1 MGFISSAEKL
11 MSNIPV
17 QKNKLYQ
24 KASAIFK
31 NSEDYIAKGEKV
43 ALSKGIKESAKIGE
57 LSDEATALYQL
68 RLDDIIRKYG
78 VKSNDE
84 LDKLSTAHKRTF
96 MNIASSKDDI
106 GDLTKDAIEQMVS
119 NTQASQ
125 NFSGR
130 IQSVKD
136 WFADP
141 VRTLKNETDPAMRKL
156 AQQQMAGRYGAVAGG
171 TVLAGGVMHDMVSSD
186 ENDNGLLNVPIAG
199 ASGAAVGGIAY
210 GVSKLLKV

>member
-1 MGFISSAEKL
+1 MGFISGAEKL

-43 ALSKGIKESAKIGE
+43 ALSKGVKESAKIDE
-57 LSDEATALYQL
+57 LSDEAASLYQS
-68 RLDDIIRKYG
+68 RLDDVMGKYG

-84 LDKLSTAHKRTF
+84 LDKLSTAHLRTF
-96 MNIASSKDDI
+96 MNIASGKDDI

-130 IQSVKD
+130 IQSAKD

-171 TVLAGGVMHDMVSSD
+171 TALAGGVMHDMVSSD
-186 ENDNGLLNVPIAG
+186 ENDNGLLNIPIAG
-199 ASGAAVGGIAY
+199 ASGAAAGGLAY

>member
-1 MGFISSAEKL
+1 MGFISGAEKL

-31 NSEDYIAKGEKV
+31 NSEGYIEKGEKI
-43 ALSKGIKESAKIGE
+43 ALNKMLNKGMKIGNLPDDAKNLYHSRLKDVMGKYGIK
-57 LSDEATALYQL
+57 SD
-68 RLDDIIRKYG
+68 
-78 VKSNDE
+78 DE
-84 LDKLSTAHKRTF
+84 LRKLSTAHQRTF
-96 MNIASSKDDI
+96 MNIASGKDDI
-106 GDLTKDAIEQMVS
+106 GDLTKEALEEMVS
-119 NTQASQ
+119 NTQAKQ

-130 IQSVKD
+130 IQSTKD

-141 VRTLKNETDPAMRKL
+141 VRTLKNKTDPSMRKL

-186 ENDNGLLNVPIAG
+186 ENDNGLLNIPIAG
-199 ASGAAVGGIAY
+199 ASGAAVGGLAY

>member
-1 MGFISSAEKL
+1 MGFISGAEKL

-31 NSEDYIAKGEKV
+31 NSEGYIEKGEKIAINKMLNKGMKIGNLPDDAKKLYRSRLKDV
-43 ALSKGIKESAKIGE
+43 MGKYGIK
-57 LSDEATALYQL
+57 SD
-68 RLDDIIRKYG
+68 
-78 VKSNDE
+78 DE
-84 LDKLSTAHKRTF
+84 LRQLSTAHQKTF
-96 MNIASSKDDI
+96 IDIASGKDDI
-106 GDLTKDAIEQMVS
+106 GDLTKEALEEMVS
-119 NTQASQ
+119 NTQAKQ

-130 IQSVKD
+130 IQSTKD

-141 VRTLKNETDPAMRKL
+141 ARTLKNETDPAMRKL

-186 ENDNGLLNVPIAG
+186 ENDNGLLNIPIAG
-199 ASGAAVGGIAY
+199 ASGAAVGGLAY